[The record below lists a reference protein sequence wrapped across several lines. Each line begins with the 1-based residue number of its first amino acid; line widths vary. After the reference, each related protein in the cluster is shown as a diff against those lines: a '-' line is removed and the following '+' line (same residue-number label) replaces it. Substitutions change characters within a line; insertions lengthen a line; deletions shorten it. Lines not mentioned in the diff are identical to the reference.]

1 MTKRPY
7 DSISASPHAQLPGRQ
22 ASHDAEADGSHEEAD
37 GSTLKK
43 PRSFMATLVRTLF
56 VSIARVARVA
66 DHGRPVTYAG
76 RGKQDATKTAQNA
89 ATAKS

>member
-7 DSISASPHAQLPGRQ
+7 DSITASPHAQLPGRQ

-56 VSIARVARVA
+56 VLVVAGVWLTVA
-66 DHGRPVTYAG
+66 GL
-76 RGKQDATKTAQNA
+76 
-89 ATAKS
+89 

>member
-7 DSISASPHAQLPGRQ
+7 DSITASPNVQLPGRQ
-22 ASHDAEADGSHEEAD
+22 ASHDTEADGSHEEAN

-56 VSIARVARVA
+56 ILVVVRVWLTVA
-66 DHGRPVTYAG
+66 GLRYMPIEEDKMR
-76 RGKQDATKTAQNA
+76 
-89 ATAKS
+89 